1 MKEEKK
7 RITDDMI
14 NNILYKLTIISHI
27 KQGDKLC
34 WSDNNI
40 FIDES
45 YIQSVSRYYY
55 NQNRTI
61 CTDNIS
67 NIIDEVVYITD
78 FIYRN
83 ELSIQK
89 NVKEK
94 EERQSKTFFRESNDK
109 ILKQFFIKMTW
120 AIDGL
125 TNLKLTYNSDITIK
139 TSIDLQIKRLQTR
152 IDKIDKLLIISIQNK

>member
-27 KQGDKLC
+27 KQGDKLYFN
-34 WSDNNI
+34 DNNI

-45 YIQSVSRYYY
+45 YIQSVSRYLY

-61 CTDNIS
+61 CTENI
-67 NIIDEVVYITD
+67 NDIIDDVVYITD

-89 NVKEK
+89 NLKEK
-94 EERQSKTFFRESNDK
+94 DERQQKTFFRESNEK
-109 ILKQFFIKMTW
+109 ILKNFLIKMTG
-120 AIDGL
+120 ATEGL
-125 TNLKLTYNSDITIK
+125 TNLKLTYNNDINIK
-139 TSIDLQIKRLQTR
+139 TFIDLQNKRLQCR
-152 IDKIDKLLIISIQNK
+152 IDKIDAILIIKV

>member
-14 NNILYKLTIISHI
+14 NNILYKLTIISYI

-34 WSDNNI
+34 WTDNNI

-55 NQNRTI
+55 NQNRNI

-67 NIIDEVVYITD
+67 NIIDDVVYITD

-89 NVKEK
+89 NIKEK
-94 EERQSKTFFRESNDK
+94 EERQNKTFFRESNDK
-109 ILKQFFIKMTW
+109 ILKQCFIKMTC

-125 TNLKLTYNSDITIK
+125 INLKLTYNNDITIK

-152 IDKIDKLLIISIQNK
+152 IEKIDKLLIISI

>member
-27 KQGDKLC
+27 KQGDKLYFN
-34 WSDNNI
+34 DNNI

-45 YIQSVSRYYY
+45 YIQSISRYYY
-55 NQNRTI
+55 NQSRSI
-61 CTDNIS
+61 CTDNI
-67 NIIDEVVYITD
+67 NDIIDDVVYITD

-89 NVKEK
+89 NIKEK
-94 EERQSKTFFRESNDK
+94 DERQQKTFFRESN
-109 ILKQFFIKMTW
+109 
-120 AIDGL
+120 
-125 TNLKLTYNSDITIK
+125 
-139 TSIDLQIKRLQTR
+139 
-152 IDKIDKLLIISIQNK
+152 